1 MKHLFFLI
9 VVSLCSLV
17 SNARERVC
25 FDNDWKFILGD
36 SAQMASPEYNDSHWR
51 TLNVPHDWAIEGD
64 FHDSNP
70 SGASG
75 GALPGGIGWYRKHF
89 TLSSLV
95 SPQLS
100 SRVSPQL
107 SSRAQSRDLLPHL
120 FLSFDGVYMNSTV
133 YINGKKVG
141 TRPYGYSSF
150 EYDITPYVH
159 EGENVVA
166 VRVDNSD
173 QPNSRWYSGCGIYR
187 HVWLTKTHPIHIKHW
202 GVYIHNGKVEV
213 DYINPTNQKVTVK
226 NELLDANGKV
236 IARQSS
242 RHSPRLSSRATS
254 RDLSTSV
261 EMTTGK
267 DVSSRHSP
275 RLSSRHSPRLSSR
288 ATSRDLLNAEGKQKN
303 RTIKLWSCE
312 SPNIYTVRTQLIVA
326 GQVVDEVTTTTGFRD
341 FKFDPKTGFWL
352 NGKNFKLNGV
362 CEHHDFGCLGSA
374 LNEDALHRKLTK
386 LKAMG
391 VNAIRCSH
399 NPPAPEL
406 LNMCDTMGII
416 VMDESFDMWRRRKTQ
431 NDYARFFDEWHERD
445 LTDLVLRD
453 RNHPSVL
460 MWSIGN
466 EVLEQWS
473 DAKADTLT
481 LEQANLILNAG
492 HDAST
497 LAKEGELSVNSLLT
511 RHLAEIIKR
520 YDTTRPITAGCNE
533 VNPNNHLFKSGA
545 IDIIGFNYHHQ
556 MVKDFPKN
564 FPDKPMI
571 FSESVSA
578 LQTRGFYMM
587 PSDSIYRAPKQ
598 WWLPYTDPTF
608 MCSAY
613 DNMSASWGSTHEET
627 WDVVKNTPYVGG
639 QFIWTGFD
647 YIGEP
652 TPYGFPA
659 RSSYFGVIDLA
670 GFPKDSY
677 YMYQSEW
684 TDKPMLHLFPHWNWR
699 PGQTIDLWAY
709 YNQAD
714 EVELFINGQS
724 QGIKSKLPSRATPGD
739 LSTSCVLSVASDQ
752 RSSAVEMTVGKDVSS
767 RAQSR
772 DLCTK
777 YHAAWRVPF
786 APGEITAVSRK
797 NGKTVCT
804 QTIKTAGPPHHLRLS
819 IDYQGKTT
827 TFITVEVV
835 DKDGNLCP
843 WAENQIEFS
852 TTGGAKILGTDNGCQ
867 TSMERFQA
875 PRRKAFFGK
884 CLVVVQH
891 PMTSGAPSMS
901 SRPSPLMS
909 SRPSPLMSSRPSP
922 LMSSRATSRD
932 LTNSPTLT
940 AQSIDLL
947 PSSIQF

>member
-1 MKHLFFLI
+1 MKRLFFLI
-9 VVSLCSLV
+9 VVILSSLASQ
-17 SNARERVC
+17 ARERVC

-75 GALPGGIGWYRKHF
+75 GALPGGIGWYRKTF
-89 TLSSLV
+89 DVGNITSSI
-95 SPQLS
+95 SH
-100 SRVSPQL
+100 
-107 SSRAQSRDLLPHL
+107 LPSAIYL
-120 FLSFDGVYMNSTV
+120 EFDGVYMNSTV
-133 YINGKKVG
+133 FVNGKKVG
-141 TRPYGYSSF
+141 SRPYGYSSF

-159 EGENVVA
+159 EGKNVVA

-202 GVYIHNGKVEV
+202 GVYVHDGKVEV
-213 DYINPTNQKVTVK
+213 DYENPTNQRVTVK
-226 NELLDANGKV
+226 NELLDRDGKV
-236 IARQSS
+236 IASS
-242 RHSPRLSSRATS
+242 
-254 RDLSTSV
+254 
-261 EMTTGK
+261 
-267 DVSSRHSP
+267 
-275 RLSSRHSPRLSSR
+275 
-288 ATSRDLLNAEGKQKN
+288 
-303 RTIKLWSCE
+303 KLHNWSLQD
-312 SPNIYTVRTQLIVA
+312 PYVYKVRTQLVVG
-326 GQVVDEVTTTTGFRD
+326 GQVVDELTTTTGFRD

-460 MWSIGN
+460 MWSVGN

-556 MVKDFPKN
+556 MVKNFPKN
-564 FPDKPMI
+564 FPDKPFI

-598 WWLPYTDPTF
+598 WWIPYTDPTF

-659 RSSYFGVIDLA
+659 RSSYFGIIDLA

-684 TDKPMLHLFPHWNWR
+684 TTKPMLHLFPHWNWR

-709 YNQAD
+709 YNNAD
-714 EVELFINGQS
+714 EVELYINGKS
-724 QGIKSKLPSRATPGD
+724 QGVRRKGER
-739 LSTSCVLSVASDQ
+739 
-752 RSSAVEMTVGKDVSS
+752 E
-767 RAQSR
+767 
-772 DLCTK
+772 
-777 YHAAWRVPF
+777 YHVAWRVQF
-786 APGEITAVSRK
+786 APGEITAISRK

-804 QTIKTAGPPHHLRLS
+804 QTIRTAGAPDHIRLS
-819 IDYQGKTT
+819 VDYKGKTT

-884 CLVVVQH
+884 CMVVVSV
-891 PMTSGAPSMS
+891 PSSG
-901 SRPSPLMS
+901 
-909 SRPSPLMSSRPSP
+909 
-922 LMSSRATSRD
+922 TG
-932 LTNSPTLT
+932 TPTLH
-940 AQSIDLL
+940 AESIDLK
-947 PSSIQF
+947 PSSIGM